1 MKIAVIGGGSTYTP
15 ELVQGLISQKDL
27 DVTELALMDISED
40 RLAMVG
46 GFAQRLAAAQGANFR
61 VSLTGDRSEA
71 LQGAAF
77 VVVQLRV
84 GGNQA
89 RREDE
94 YLGRRHGLI
103 GQETTGVGGIAKALR
118 TLPVMMD
125 IAADVQRL
133 AADAWLV
140 DFTNPVGIMSQALS
154 QYAPRVKALGV
165 CNVAITTE
173 MSILGG
179 LGAETGRSLERGHAF
194 LDTLGLNHLSWH
206 RGFRYDGKDLWPQVL
221 EGFIRMQDGENGEWD
236 VDTIRALGM
245 IPSYYLQYYYYTDR
259 KVAEQTNWPP
269 SRAEEV
275 LRIEADLLRSY
286 ADQTRTTV
294 PPELMLRGGAH
305 YSTMAAGLMA
315 GLCQG
320 ERSTHVVNVPNRAA
334 VADWPADW
342 VLEMP
347 VQVSTSGVE
356 RLSLAPL
363 PPVCW
368 GLLAQVKAAEMLTIE
383 AGVHGDRRALYQAL
397 LAHPLGPRAGEVQ
410 AVMDDLLKTNRAFLP
425 QFWDQK

>member
-15 ELVQGLISQKDL
+15 ELVQGLISQKNL
-27 DVTELALMDISED
+27 DVTELALMDISEE
-40 RLAMVG
+40 RLAVVG
-46 GFAQRLAAAQGANFR
+46 GFAKRIAAAQGANFR
-61 VSLTGDRSEA
+61 VSLARDRREA

-94 YLGRRHGLI
+94 YLGQRHGLI

-118 TLPVMMD
+118 TLPVLLD
-125 IAADVQRL
+125 IARDAERL
-133 AADAWLV
+133 APDAWLV
-140 DFTNPVGIMSQALS
+140 DFTNPVGMMTQALS
-154 QYAPRVKALGV
+154 QYAPQVKALGV

-173 MSILGG
+173 RSILEG
-179 LGAETGRSLERGHAF
+179 LEARTGRELDPNHAF

-206 RGFRYDGKDLWPQVL
+206 RGFHYDGEDLWPQVL
-221 EGFIRMQDGENGEWD
+221 QGFIQMQSEDNGEWD

-245 IPSYYLQYYYYTDR
+245 IPSYYLQYYYYTG
-259 KVAEQTNWPP
+259 KKLAEQASWPP

-286 ADQTRTTV
+286 ADETRTTV

-315 GLCQG
+315 GLCQV
-320 ERSTHVVNVPNRAA
+320 EKSSHVVNAPNRGA
-334 VADWPADW
+334 VADWPEDW

-347 VQVSTSGVE
+347 VRVSTSGVE

-368 GLLAQVKAAEMLTIE
+368 GLLTQVKAAELLTIE

-397 LAHPLGPRAGEVQ
+397 LAHPLGPQAGDVR
-410 AVMDDLLKTNRAFLP
+410 AVMDDLLETNRAFLP
-425 QFWDQK
+425 QFWG